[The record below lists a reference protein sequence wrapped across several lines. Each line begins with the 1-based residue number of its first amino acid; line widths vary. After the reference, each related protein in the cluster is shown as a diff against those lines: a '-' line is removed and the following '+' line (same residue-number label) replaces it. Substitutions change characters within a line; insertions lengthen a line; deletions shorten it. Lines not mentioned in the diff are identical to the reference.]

1 MRRQREIVLAT
12 MSTLALFVLFA
23 IHRLLDG
30 FYLVAQTGVL
40 RIANPNPMG
49 SVYDTLILLF
59 FALFL
64 IVGIVLQSRWSRW
77 ISILNSL
84 GFIIFVLLEINP
96 KNGLRQIEDIVED
109 APILEQF
116 WTPILIAIPIWLLG
130 LVAIF
135 QVYYFLFNKKFR
147 LVFFG
152 QSIISNNRRN
162 LFRKIHFGIIVIFVI
177 AITGIIFW
185 DVQRLLN

>member
-77 ISILNSL
+77 ISILNSF

-96 KNGLRQIEDIVED
+96 KNGLRQIEDFVED

-116 WTPILIAIPIWLLG
+116 WTPILSAIPIWLLG

-152 QSIISNNRRN
+152 QSIISDNRRN
-162 LFRKIHFGIIVIFVI
+162 LFRKIHLGIIVIFVI